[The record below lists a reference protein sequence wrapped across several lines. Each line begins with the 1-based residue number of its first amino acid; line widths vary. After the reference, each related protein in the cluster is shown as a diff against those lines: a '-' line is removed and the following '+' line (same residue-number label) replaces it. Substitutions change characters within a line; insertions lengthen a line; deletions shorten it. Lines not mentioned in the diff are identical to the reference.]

1 MKILAISDVE
11 SKYLWDYFQPEKLE
25 GVDLILSCGDLKA
38 SYLTLLATFTHA
50 PLLYVHGNH
59 DTDYQ
64 RRPPE
69 GCTCIE
75 DTVYEVNGV
84 RIAGLGGS
92 VRYKPG
98 PFQYTQREMERRVAR
113 LSSKIRRMGGV
124 DIIVAHAPVRGCND
138 GEDPAHMGF
147 DCFNA
152 MLGQFQP
159 KYFVHG
165 HVHLNYGRIPTLC
178 AVWGN
183 TGDQCLRAVYVRAG
197 NARGSAGASAAAVR
211 FSFGAQAVLEKQIK
225 ARARLPNAQ
234 AQ

>member
-84 RIAGLGGS
+84 RIAGLDTFVAFTSGLIIFPACFAFAVEPGS
-92 VRYKPG
+92 GPG
-98 PFQYTQREMERRVAR
+98 RFN
-113 LSSKIRRMGGV
+113 I
-124 DIIVAHAPVRGCND
+124 HRGKW
-138 GEDPAHMGF
+138 
-147 DCFNA
+147 NA
-152 MLGQFQP
+152 VLHGCPP
-159 KYFVHG
+159 KY
-165 HVHLNYGRIPTLC
+165 
-178 AVWGN
+178 AVW
-183 TGDQCLRAVYVRAG
+183 AG
-197 NARGSAGASAAAVR
+197 
-211 FSFGAQAVLEKQIK
+211 
-225 ARARLPNAQ
+225 
-234 AQ
+234 

>member
-98 PFQYTQREMERRVAR
+98 PFQYTEGNGTPCCTAVLQNT
-113 LSSKIRRMGGV
+113 
-124 DIIVAHAPVRGCND
+124 P
-138 GEDPAHMGF
+138 
-147 DCFNA
+147 
-152 MLGQFQP
+152 
-159 KYFVHG
+159 
-165 HVHLNYGRIPTLC
+165 YGRGRYHRCPC
-178 AVWGN
+178 A
-183 TGDQCLRAVYVRAG
+183 CP
-197 NARGSAGASAAAVR
+197 
-211 FSFGAQAVLEKQIK
+211 
-225 ARARLPNAQ
+225 RLQRRRRPRTYGF
-234 AQ
+234 

>member
-98 PFQYTQREMERRVAR
+98 AVSIYTEGNGTPCCTAVLQNT
-113 LSSKIRRMGGV
+113 
-124 DIIVAHAPVRGCND
+124 P
-138 GEDPAHMGF
+138 
-147 DCFNA
+147 
-152 MLGQFQP
+152 
-159 KYFVHG
+159 
-165 HVHLNYGRIPTLC
+165 YGRGRYHRCPC
-178 AVWGN
+178 A
-183 TGDQCLRAVYVRAG
+183 CP
-197 NARGSAGASAAAVR
+197 
-211 FSFGAQAVLEKQIK
+211 
-225 ARARLPNAQ
+225 RLQRRRRPRTYGF
-234 AQ
+234 

>member
-98 PFQYTQREMERRVAR
+98 PFQYTQRPCCTAV
-113 LSSKIRRMGGV
+113 LQNT
-124 DIIVAHAPVRGCND
+124 P
-138 GEDPAHMGF
+138 
-147 DCFNA
+147 
-152 MLGQFQP
+152 
-159 KYFVHG
+159 
-165 HVHLNYGRIPTLC
+165 YGRGRYHRCPC
-178 AVWGN
+178 A
-183 TGDQCLRAVYVRAG
+183 CP
-197 NARGSAGASAAAVR
+197 
-211 FSFGAQAVLEKQIK
+211 
-225 ARARLPNAQ
+225 RLQRRRRPRTYGF
-234 AQ
+234 

>member
-84 RIAGLGGS
+84 
-92 VRYKPG
+92 PG
-98 PFQYTQREMERRVAR
+98 WAAQCGT
-113 LSSKIRRMGGV
+113 S
-124 DIIVAHAPVRGCND
+124 RGR
-138 GEDPAHMGF
+138 
-147 DCFNA
+147 FNIHRGKWNA
-152 MLGQFQP
+152 VLHGCPP
-159 KYFVHG
+159 KY
-165 HVHLNYGRIPTLC
+165 
-178 AVWGN
+178 AVW
-183 TGDQCLRAVYVRAG
+183 AG
-197 NARGSAGASAAAVR
+197 
-211 FSFGAQAVLEKQIK
+211 
-225 ARARLPNAQ
+225 
-234 AQ
+234 

>member
-98 PFQYTQREMERRVAR
+98 PFQYTRCV
-113 LSSKIRRMGGV
+113 
-124 DIIVAHAPVRGCND
+124 
-138 GEDPAHMGF
+138 
-147 DCFNA
+147 
-152 MLGQFQP
+152 
-159 KYFVHG
+159 
-165 HVHLNYGRIPTLC
+165 
-178 AVWGN
+178 
-183 TGDQCLRAVYVRAG
+183 
-197 NARGSAGASAAAVR
+197 
-211 FSFGAQAVLEKQIK
+211 
-225 ARARLPNAQ
+225 
-234 AQ
+234 

>member
-98 PFQYTQREMERRVAR
+98 PFQYTQREMNAV
-113 LSSKIRRMGGV
+113 L
-124 DIIVAHAPVRGCND
+124 HGC
-138 GEDPAHMGF
+138 P
-147 DCFNA
+147 
-152 MLGQFQP
+152 P
-159 KYFVHG
+159 KY
-165 HVHLNYGRIPTLC
+165 
-178 AVWGN
+178 AVW
-183 TGDQCLRAVYVRAG
+183 AG
-197 NARGSAGASAAAVR
+197 RYHRCPCACP
-211 FSFGAQAVLEKQIK
+211 
-225 ARARLPNAQ
+225 RLQRRRRPRTYGF
-234 AQ
+234 

>member
-1 MKILAISDVE
+1 VKILAISDVE

-124 DIIVAHAPVRGCND
+124 DIIVAHAPVRAATTEKTPHIWVLTVSTPCWD
-138 GEDPAHMGF
+138 SF
-147 DCFNA
+147 S
-152 MLGQFQP
+152 
-159 KYFVHG
+159 
-165 HVHLNYGRIPTLC
+165 RSTLC
-178 AVWGN
+178 MDTFTSTTA
-183 TGDQCLRAVYVRAG
+183 
-197 NARGSAGASAAAVR
+197 ASHAVR
-211 FSFGAQAVLEKQIK
+211 SVGKH
-225 ARARLPNAQ
+225 R
-234 AQ
+234 

>member
-84 RIAGLGGS
+84 RIAGAVS
-92 VRYKPG
+92 I
-98 PFQYTQREMERRVAR
+98 YTEGNGTPCCTAVLQNT
-113 LSSKIRRMGGV
+113 
-124 DIIVAHAPVRGCND
+124 P
-138 GEDPAHMGF
+138 
-147 DCFNA
+147 
-152 MLGQFQP
+152 
-159 KYFVHG
+159 
-165 HVHLNYGRIPTLC
+165 YGRGRYHRCPC
-178 AVWGN
+178 A
-183 TGDQCLRAVYVRAG
+183 CP
-197 NARGSAGASAAAVR
+197 
-211 FSFGAQAVLEKQIK
+211 
-225 ARARLPNAQ
+225 RLQRRRRPRTYGF
-234 AQ
+234 

>member
-92 VRYKPG
+92 CRYRTG
-98 PFQYTQREMERRVAR
+98 AWQFTEAEMKKRINHLRG
-113 LSSKIRRMGGV
+113 KIDRHGGI
-124 DIIVAHAPVRGCND
+124 DILVTHAPLHGYGDMTDLPHRGFTAFSVLLD
-138 GEDPAHMGF
+138 RYHPQL
-147 DCFNA
+147 
-152 MLGQFQP
+152 ML
-159 KYFVHG
+159 HG
-165 HVHLNYGRIPTLC
+165 HIHLNYGCSIPREQQYGATRIVNC
-178 AVWGN
+178 YE
-183 TGDQCLRAVYVRAG
+183 RVYLDVDVPAPKPRPRLFASLLG
-197 NARGSAGASAAAVR
+197 RNA
-211 FSFGAQAVLEKQIK
+211 L
-225 ARARLPNAQ
+225 
-234 AQ
+234 